1 MSRQRDASNKQD
13 TRLNI
18 RVSGEL
24 LARMHAA
31 AKAEGISL
39 SSWVKRIVTLA
50 LREQEQQRQPRS

>member
-1 MSRQRDASNKQD
+1 MSIQRHASSKQD

-39 SSWVKRIVTLA
+39 SSWIKRIVTLA
-50 LREQEQQRQPRS
+50 LREQERQRSKD